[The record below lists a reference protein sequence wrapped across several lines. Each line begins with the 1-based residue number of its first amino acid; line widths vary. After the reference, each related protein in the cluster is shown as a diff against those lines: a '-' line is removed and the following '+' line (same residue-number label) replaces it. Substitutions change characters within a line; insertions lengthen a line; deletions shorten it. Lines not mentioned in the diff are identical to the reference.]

1 MDDPGCD
8 NGPEALIDQLLEG
21 AEEWTLRES
30 TFESLAS
37 EADRLDRLGD
47 GCSVEIEALLSALR
61 TAAVLARSCRLAC
74 AAILA
79 GFD

>member
-1 MDDPGCD
+1 MDDRGGD
-8 NGPEALIDQLLEG
+8 DGSQALINQILE
-21 AEEWTLRES
+21 AVEHWRVRES

-47 GCSVEIEALLSALR
+47 GCSVEIQALLSALR